1 MIFYKI
7 CNRVAR
13 RFDRP
18 TFVLWLSFSACLF
31 WRYFLYLLLSHLK
44 FKFHLDPGVS
54 KILRMPVKKLKRY
67 FSWFEWCIGKF
78 IHCHSLGW
86 SKTIRR
92 QYRQIGLV
100 IVLHSDRRS
109 HLRVHAMIDRSND
122 RSIGVSQALFALF
135 SHEKTGNRVETKTC
149 RGVFFANFEFFNSR
163 HLFKNQ
169 FTCI

>member
-1 MIFYKI
+1 MFMASFTYVTSYWGSDRTISRGTRFHACLHFQSALASLGKLFECNGLLATLVPTDYWMIFYKI

-31 WRYFLYLLLSHLK
+31 CRHFLYLLLSHLK

-54 KILRMPVKKLKRY
+54 KVLRMPVKKLKRY

-92 QYRQIGLV
+92 QYRQ
-100 IVLHSDRRS
+100 
-109 HLRVHAMIDRSND
+109 
-122 RSIGVSQALFALF
+122 
-135 SHEKTGNRVETKTC
+135 
-149 RGVFFANFEFFNSR
+149 
-163 HLFKNQ
+163 
-169 FTCI
+169 

>member
-18 TFVLWLSFSACLF
+18 TSVLWLSFSACLF
-31 WRYFLYLLLSHLK
+31 CRYFLYLLLSHLK

-54 KILRMPVKKLKRY
+54 KVLRMPVKKLKRY

-149 RGVFFANFEFFNSR
+149 RGV
-163 HLFKNQ
+163 
-169 FTCI
+169 C